1 MERAA
6 DEFGEPSVLVNNA
19 AILDVGAISEMAP
32 ELLTRI
38 VMVNQV
44 GPYLGIQAMIDP
56 MKRHG
61 GGSIVNVASIDAM
74 EGSNGTAAYTSSKW
88 GLRGLTKA
96 AAVELG
102 CHGIRVNNV
111 CPGGG
116 SYEMVEPFVAK
127 AMAAMKDRTEPLPN
141 RPIHPFNRSGEMV
154 DFANAILW
162 LATDESSYVSGIDLT
177 VDGGFTA
184 GKIEPGAP
192 FP

>member
-74 EGSNGTAAYTSSKW
+74 
-88 GLRGLTKA
+88 
-96 AAVELG
+96 
-102 CHGIRVNNV
+102 
-111 CPGGG
+111 
-116 SYEMVEPFVAK
+116 
-127 AMAAMKDRTEPLPN
+127 KDRTEPLPN